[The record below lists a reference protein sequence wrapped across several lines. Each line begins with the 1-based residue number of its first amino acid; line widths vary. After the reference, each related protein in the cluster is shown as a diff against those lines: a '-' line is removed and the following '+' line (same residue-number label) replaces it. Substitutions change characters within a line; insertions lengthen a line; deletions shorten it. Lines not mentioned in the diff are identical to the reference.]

1 MVQLYESLKGS
12 YKPQDK
18 LGRHGQYVKDN
29 SLSNDNEQVYYNK
42 KKNKLLY
49 TVAGTH
55 NLSDVGT
62 DGYLAVGK
70 LKDTNRYKEA
80 ADVLYKAKAKYN
92 PKKTVGV
99 GHSLGG
105 SIIGYLPVDKSV
117 TLDKGATIGQPI
129 QQHEKAYRTRGDAVS
144 LLNSGYTNMHTLDN
158 PNKAARTGNPFL
170 DIVSNALQA
179 HNVDNIKNSNLF
191 L

>member
-1 MVQLYESLKGS
+1 MVKLYDAIKAS
-12 YKPQDK
+12 YGNKDT
-18 LGRHGQYVKDN
+18 LGRRGQYVKDK

-49 TVAGTH
+49 SVAGTH
-55 NLSDVGT
+55 NLKDVVT

-105 SIIGYLPVDKSV
+105 SIVGYLPVDRSS

-129 QQHEKAYRTRGDAVS
+129 QRNEKAYRSSGDAVS
-144 LLNSGYTNMHTLDN
+144 LLNSGYTKMQTLAN
-158 PNKAARTGNPFL
+158 PNKAVRTSNPFL
-170 DIVSNALQA
+170 DIVGNVLKA
-179 HNVDNIKNSNLF
+179 HNVDNIKQSNLF
-191 L
+191 I